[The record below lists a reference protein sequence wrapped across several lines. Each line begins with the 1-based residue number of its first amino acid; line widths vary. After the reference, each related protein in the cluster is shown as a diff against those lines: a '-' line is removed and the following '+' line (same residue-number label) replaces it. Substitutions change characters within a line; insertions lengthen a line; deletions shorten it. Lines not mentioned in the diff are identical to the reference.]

1 MITAN
6 ELKDAIKSLG
16 LAYEDKN
23 IDSMFDNIDYK
34 GNNKLNYSEFIAAT
48 LSVQQVMTQI
58 KLTQLFKHF
67 DVDDTDYI
75 TPENLKEA
83 FAKAGK

>member
-1 MITAN
+1 
-6 ELKDAIKSLG
+6 
-16 LAYEDKN
+16 
-23 IDSMFDNIDYK
+23 MFQNIDYK

-48 LSVQQVMTQI
+48 LQV
-58 KLTQLFKHF
+58 KKVLTQEKLVSLFKHF

-83 FAKAGK
+83 FAQAGKQLTD